1 MHLIWSEYPHQRRC
15 KEGRQTM
22 SKSLI
27 EIAYEFVSSHEE
39 AVNFSQIWEYV
50 KEKSGLSEED
60 ANKKAGQFFTNMML
74 DGRFVTLGENEWD
87 LRERHTFD
95 KVHIDMRDV
104 YSDVQT
110 SDDDS
115 EDNEEMEYNKVFE
128 EEEKLDLGADDDE
141 EKDEDSSEGDE
152 GENF

>member
-1 MHLIWSEYPHQRRC
+1 
-15 KEGRQTM
+15 M

-27 EIAYEFVSSHEE
+27 EIAYEFVSKQKEP
-39 AVNFSQIWEYV
+39 VNFAKIWEYV
-50 KEKSGLSEED
+50 KKESGLSEED

-95 KVHIDMRDV
+95 KVHIDMKDV

-115 EDNEEMEYNKVFE
+115 EEEIEEKEYNKVFDSESEADAEDKE
-128 EEEKLDLGADDDE
+128 ESEDK
-141 EKDEDSSEGDE
+141 EDSEVD
-152 GENF
+152 F

>member
-1 MHLIWSEYPHQRRC
+1 
-15 KEGRQTM
+15 M

-27 EIAYEFVSSHEE
+27 EIAYEFVSSHKES
-39 AVNFSQIWEYV
+39 VNFSQIWEYV
-50 KEKSGLSEED
+50 KEQSGLSEEE

-115 EDNEEMEYNKVFE
+115 EDNEEEAEYNKVFE
-128 EEEKLDLGADDDE
+128 EERAELPAEEDAEDKDE
-141 EKDEDSSEGDE
+141 EASEEE

>member
-1 MHLIWSEYPHQRRC
+1 
-15 KEGRQTM
+15 M

-27 EIAYEFVSSHEE
+27 EHAYELIVKNNGP
-39 AVNFSQIWEYV
+39 VNFKEIWAYV
-50 KEKSGLSEED
+50 KEQSGMSDEE
-60 ANKKAGQFFTNMML
+60 AAKKAGQFFTNMML

-110 SDDDS
+110 SDDDR
-115 EDNEEMEYNKVFE
+115 E
-128 EEEKLDLGADDDE
+128 EEEEDE
-141 EKDEDSSEGDE
+141 EYNDVFQEENNEEEKKEDEESSED
-152 GENF
+152 F

>member
-1 MHLIWSEYPHQRRC
+1 
-15 KEGRQTM
+15 M

-27 EIAYEFVSSHEE
+27 EIAYEFVSKSKNPVHFDEIWNHVNAE
-39 AVNFSQIWEYV
+39 A
-50 KEKSGLSEED
+50 GLSEEE
-60 ANKKAGQFFTNMML
+60 AAKKAGQFFTNMML

-110 SDDDS
+110 SDEDS
-115 EDNEEMEYNKVFE
+115 EEDE
-128 EEEKLDLGADDDE
+128 EEEYNTVFDESTDEDIDSSEESE
-141 EKDEDSSEGDE
+141 EKDESADDGS
-152 GENF
+152 F

>member
-1 MHLIWSEYPHQRRC
+1 
-15 KEGRQTM
+15 M

-27 EIAYEFVSSHEE
+27 EIAFEFVSKSKNPVHFDEIWAYVKKESGMSDEE
-39 AVNFSQIWEYV
+39 A
-50 KEKSGLSEED
+50 
-60 ANKKAGQFFTNMML
+60 AKKAGQFFTNVML

-110 SDDDS
+110 TDEDS
-115 EDNEEMEYNKVFE
+115 EDDEEVEYNKVFE
-128 EEEKLDLGADDDE
+128 EPQDEDLESSEESEEKE
-141 EKDEDSSEGDE
+141 EAVESTE
-152 GENF
+152 F

>member
-1 MHLIWSEYPHQRRC
+1 
-15 KEGRQTM
+15 M

-27 EIAYEFVSSHEE
+27 EYAYELIAGSKGS
-39 AVNFSQIWEYV
+39 VNFKDIWAYV
-50 KEKSGLSEED
+50 KEKSGMSEEE

-110 SDDDS
+110 SDDDLEEAE
-115 EDNEEMEYNKVFE
+115 EDEEYNEVFGDE
-128 EEEKLDLGADDDE
+128 KSSEEKLGEDE
-141 EKDEDSSEGDE
+141 EESSE
-152 GENF
+152 NL

>member
-1 MHLIWSEYPHQRRC
+1 
-15 KEGRQTM
+15 M

-27 EIAYEFVSSHEE
+27 EYAYELIAKSKGS
-39 AVNFSQIWEYV
+39 VNFKDIWAYV
-50 KEKSGLSEED
+50 KEQSGLSEEE

-110 SDDDS
+110 SDDDLEEVE
-115 EDNEEMEYNKVFE
+115 EDEQYNKVFE
-128 EEEKLDLGADDDE
+128 EEEEASVSEDSE
-141 EKDEDSSEGDE
+141 EKEESSEL
-152 GENF
+152 

>member
-1 MHLIWSEYPHQRRC
+1 
-15 KEGRQTM
+15 M

-27 EIAYEFVSSHEE
+27 EYAYELIAKSKGS
-39 AVNFSQIWEYV
+39 VNFKEIWAYV
-50 KEKSGLSEED
+50 KEQAGLTEEE
-60 ANKKAGQFFTNMML
+60 AAKKAGQFFTNMML

-110 SDDDS
+110 SDDD
-115 EDNEEMEYNKVFE
+115 VE
-128 EEEKLDLGADDDE
+128 EEEEEDEYNSAFGEESNSEEESE
-141 EKDEDSSEGDE
+141 EKEDGSEE
-152 GENF
+152 L

>member
-1 MHLIWSEYPHQRRC
+1 
-15 KEGRQTM
+15 M

-27 EIAYEFVSSHEE
+27 EIAYEFVSKSKTPVHFDDIWNHVKKE
-39 AVNFSQIWEYV
+39 A
-50 KEKSGLSEED
+50 GLSEEE
-60 ANKKAGQFFTNMML
+60 AAKKAGQFFTNVML

-110 SDDDS
+110 TDEDS
-115 EDNEEMEYNKVFE
+115 EEDEEEEYNKVFDESKDDESDASDEDENKDDSAE
-128 EEEKLDLGADDDE
+128 EE
-141 EKDEDSSEGDE
+141 
-152 GENF
+152 NF

>member
-1 MHLIWSEYPHQRRC
+1 
-15 KEGRQTM
+15 M

-27 EIAYEFVSSHEE
+27 EHAYELIAKNKGS
-39 AVNFSQIWEYV
+39 VNFKDIWAYV
-50 KEKSGLSEED
+50 KEQSGMSEEE
-60 ANKKAGQFFTNMML
+60 ASRKAGQFFTNMML

-110 SDDDS
+110 SDDDREEEE
-115 EDNEEMEYNKVFE
+115 EDEEYNEVFE
-128 EEEKLDLGADDDE
+128 EENNEKEEKEDE
-141 EKDEDSSEGDE
+141 ESSEE
-152 GENF
+152 F

>member
-1 MHLIWSEYPHQRRC
+1 
-15 KEGRQTM
+15 M

-27 EIAYEFVSSHEE
+27 EIAYEFVASHKGS
-39 AVNFSQIWEYV
+39 VNFKEIWDHVKSQ
-50 KEKSGLSEED
+50 SGMSEEE

-110 SDDDS
+110 SDNDS
-115 EDNEEMEYNKVFE
+115 EDDEESEYNKVFE
-128 EEEKLDLGADDDE
+128 ENTDE
-141 EKDEDSSEGDE
+141 SDEDVEENGEESSEE
-152 GENF
+152 ESTEF

>member
-1 MHLIWSEYPHQRRC
+1 
-15 KEGRQTM
+15 M

-27 EIAYEFVSSHEE
+27 EIAYEFVASHESS
-39 AVNFSQIWEYV
+39 VNFSQIWEYV
-50 KEKSGLSEED
+50 KEQSGMSEEE
-60 ANKKAGQFFTNMML
+60 AARRAGQFFTNMML

-110 SDDDS
+110 SDEDS
-115 EDNEEMEYNKVFE
+115 EEDDEVEYNRMFDETTNDESSE
-128 EEEKLDLGADDDE
+128 EESDE
-141 EKDEDSSEGDE
+141 EKEESSEGDE
-152 GENF
+152 F

>member
-1 MHLIWSEYPHQRRC
+1 
-15 KEGRQTM
+15 M

-27 EIAYEFVSSHEE
+27 EYAYELIAKSKGS
-39 AVNFSQIWEYV
+39 VNFKEIWAYV
-50 KEKSGLSEED
+50 KEQAGLSEEE
-60 ANKKAGQFFTNMML
+60 ASKKAGQFFTNMML

-110 SDDDS
+110 SDDDL
-115 EDNEEMEYNKVFE
+115 E
-128 EEEKLDLGADDDE
+128 EEEEEDEYNSAFGEESNSEEDAE
-141 EKDEDSSEGDE
+141 EKEEASEE
-152 GENF
+152 L

>member
-1 MHLIWSEYPHQRRC
+1 
-15 KEGRQTM
+15 M

-27 EIAYEFVSSHEE
+27 EYAYELIAKSKGS
-39 AVNFSQIWEYV
+39 VNFKEIWAYV
-50 KEKSGLSEED
+50 KEQAGLSEEE
-60 ANKKAGQFFTNMML
+60 ASKKAGQFFTNMML

-110 SDDDS
+110 SDDDL
-115 EDNEEMEYNKVFE
+115 E
-128 EEEKLDLGADDDE
+128 EEEEEDEYNSAFDE
-141 EKDEDSSEGDE
+141 ESNSEEDVEEKEETSEE
-152 GENF
+152 L

>member
-1 MHLIWSEYPHQRRC
+1 
-15 KEGRQTM
+15 M

-27 EIAYEFVSSHEE
+27 EYAYELIAKSKGS
-39 AVNFSQIWEYV
+39 VNFKEIWAYV
-50 KEKSGLSEED
+50 KEQAGLTEEE
-60 ANKKAGQFFTNMML
+60 ASKKAGQFFTNMML

-110 SDDDS
+110 SDDDL
-115 EDNEEMEYNKVFE
+115 E
-128 EEEKLDLGADDDE
+128 EEEEEDEYNSAFGEERVSEEDTE
-141 EKDEDSSEGDE
+141 EKEDGSEE
-152 GENF
+152 L

>member
-1 MHLIWSEYPHQRRC
+1 
-15 KEGRQTM
+15 M

-27 EIAYEFVSSHEE
+27 EYAYELIAKSKGS
-39 AVNFSQIWEYV
+39 VNFKEIWAYV
-50 KEKSGLSEED
+50 KEQAGLTEEE
-60 ANKKAGQFFTNMML
+60 AAKKAGQFFTNMML

-110 SDDDS
+110 SDDDL
-115 EDNEEMEYNKVFE
+115 E
-128 EEEKLDLGADDDE
+128 EEEEEDEYNSAFGEESNSEEESE
-141 EKDEDSSEGDE
+141 EKEDGSEE
-152 GENF
+152 L